1 MKRTI
6 RIEPINP
13 EKQIH
18 DIGLE
23 LPNKCPHCGTAINEL
38 PISSHFIS
46 NPDIPSM
53 LTVGS
58 IFFCPHCERFFF
70 ADIIAPDAFRVVDGE
85 IYSIYPAS
93 SFSTIFSENINS
105 LSPKFVEIY
114 HQAEVAESNNLH
126 EICGIGYRKSLEFL
140 VKDFIIN
147 QKPDCEDDVKNN
159 KLGYCISHY
168 VDNPRIKSLSTASA
182 WIGNDETHYVRKHED
197 YGVTELKLFINAM
210 VSYIDSE
217 LSVQAADDLIS
228 QSR

>member
-1 MKRTI
+1 MKRTVI
-6 RIEPINP
+6 ISPMNP
-13 EKQIH
+13 ESQAHEIM
-18 DIGLE
+18 LE
-23 LPNKCPHCGTAINEL
+23 LPNKCPRCGTAIIQM
-38 PISSHFIS
+38 PISSHFIPAQ
-46 NPDIPSM
+46 NVPSL

-70 ADIIAPDAFRVVDGE
+70 ADIIVPDSFRAVDGE
-85 IYSIYPAS
+85 VYSIYPAS
-93 SFSTIFSENINS
+93 SFSTPFSENIKA

-126 EICGIGYRKSLEFL
+126 EICGSGYRRALEFL

-147 QKPDCEDDVKNN
+147 QNPDLEDDVK
-159 KLGYCISHY
+159 KKQLGECISSY
-168 VDNPRIKSLSTASA
+168 INNPRIKSLSTASA

-197 YGVTELKLFINAM
+197 YGLKELKAFITAV
-210 VSYIDSE
+210 VSYIETE

>member
-18 DIGLE
+18 DIELE
-23 LPNKCPHCGTAINEL
+23 LPNKCPHCGTAINER
-38 PISSHFIS
+38 PISSHFIH
-46 NPDIPSM
+46 NPNIPSM

-58 IFFCPHCERFFF
+58 IFFCPHCEQFFF
-70 ADIIAPDAFRVVDGE
+70 ADIIAPDEFRVVDGE
-85 IYSIYPAS
+85 IYSIYPTS
-93 SFSTIFSENINS
+93 SFSTLFSENINL

-114 HQAEVAESNNLH
+114 HQAEVAESNNLY
-126 EICGIGYRKSLEFL
+126 EICGSGYRKALEFL
-140 VKDFIIN
+140 VKDFIIHQN
-147 QKPDCEDDVKNN
+147 PALEESVKTEL
-159 KLGYCISHY
+159 LGKCISDHIE
-168 VDNPRIKSLSTASA
+168 NPRIKALSTASA

-197 YGVTELKLFINAM
+197 YGLKELKAFINA
-210 VSYIDSE
+210 VVLYIDSE

>member
-18 DIGLE
+18 DIELE
-23 LPNKCPHCGTAINEL
+23 LPNKCPHCGTAINEM
-38 PISSHFIS
+38 PISSHFIHS
-46 NPDIPSM
+46 PNIPSI
-53 LTVGS
+53 LTIGS
-58 IFFCPHCERFFF
+58 IFFCPHCEHFFF

-93 SFSTIFSENINS
+93 VFSTLFSENINS
-105 LSPKFVEIY
+105 LSPRFVEIY
-114 HQAEVAESNNLH
+114 HQAEIAESNNLH
-126 EICGIGYRKSLEFL
+126 EICGSGYRKALEFL
-140 VKDFIIN
+140 VKDFIISQN
-147 QKPDCEDDVKNN
+147 PDIEESVKT
-159 KLGYCISHY
+159 KLLGKCISDHIES
-168 VDNPRIKSLSTASA
+168 PRIKSLSQASA

-197 YGVTELKLFINAM
+197 YGLKELKAFINA
-210 VSYIDSE
+210 VASHIDSE